1 VACTLG
7 AAYPYAPAM
16 PGLPPLRAGYVRK
29 ERQALCETARAVGPQ
44 APTLCEGWD
53 TKDLICHLL
62 VRESTLLG
70 ATGIAVSALSWATE
84 RDMAR
89 LKKQPFER
97 LVERLRTHR
106 LTIFVVPP
114 VDAAFNTLE
123 FFVHH
128 EDIRRAQ
135 PGWRRR
141 ILPDDAIDTLWQSLR
156 AGGPALARSVG
167 VPLVVRRTDT
177 DETTTL
183 LPGSDP
189 VELSGPVTELV
200 FYLFGRNQVRGLA
213 FDGPDDKVA
222 KLKRADLG
230 L

>member
-1 VACTLG
+1 
-7 AAYPYAPAM
+7 M
-16 PGLPPLRAGYVRK
+16 PGLPPLRATYVRK
-29 ERQALCETARAVGPQ
+29 ERQALCETARSVGPS

-62 VRESTLLG
+62 VRETTILG
-70 ATGIAVSALSWATE
+70 ATGIAVPVLSKVTE
-84 RDMAR
+84 RDMAK

-97 LVERLRTHR
+97 LVERLRKHK
-106 LTIFVVPP
+106 LTLFAVPP
-114 VDAAFNTLE
+114 FDAAFNTLE

-135 PGWRRR
+135 RGWRRR
-141 ILPDDAIDTLWQSLR
+141 NLPDEAVDTLWQALR
-156 AGGPALARSVG
+156 SGGTGLARKVG

-177 DETTTL
+177 DERTTL
-183 LPGSDP
+183 LPGLDP
-189 VELSGPVTELV
+189 VVLSGPVTELV
-200 FYLFGRNQVRGLA
+200 FYLFGRDQVRELS
-213 FDGPDDKVA
+213 FEGPEEKVA